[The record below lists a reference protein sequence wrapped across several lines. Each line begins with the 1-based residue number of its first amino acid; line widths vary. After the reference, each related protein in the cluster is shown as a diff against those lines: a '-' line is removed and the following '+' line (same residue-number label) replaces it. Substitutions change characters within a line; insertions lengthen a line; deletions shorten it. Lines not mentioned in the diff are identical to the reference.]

1 MRVPMIHFGLFWP
14 FKKIKDNFIKNEENR
29 LREKYTGLI
38 NQKEELYL
46 ARLRDLETSEKELDF
61 KRRDIEVKEEE
72 TNEKEKEL
80 DFKRRDIEVKEEETN
95 EKELDFKRRD
105 IEDLEKRLHDK
116 KSDLEKANEEIRNQI
131 RLIEA
136 KASPSSVWVES
147 FSHGFSKA
155 WDMMMPIVNE
165 GSEKLKNSIYR
176 KATDETIGNLES
188 VIETRIETLK
198 LTQLKPAND
207 LVKKRSEF
215 SLKLKSSKTD
225 FEKIKYAAYI
235 DLLNWCLNG
244 NNLQKSESNAG

>member
-1 MRVPMIHFGLFWP
+1 MIHFGLFWP

-61 KRRDIEVKEEE
+61 RKRDIEVKEEE
-72 TNEKEKEL
+72 TNEK
-80 DFKRRDIEVKEEETN
+80 

>member
-46 ARLRDLETSEKELDF
+46 ARLRDLET
-61 KRRDIEVKEEE
+61 R
-72 TNEKEKEL
+72 
-80 DFKRRDIEVKEEETN
+80 

>member
-1 MRVPMIHFGLFWP
+1 MIHFGLFWP

-72 TNEKEKEL
+72 TNEK
-80 DFKRRDIEVKEEETN
+80 

>member
-72 TNEKEKEL
+72 TNEK
-80 DFKRRDIEVKEEETN
+80 

>member
-46 ARLRDLETSEKELDF
+46 ARLRDLETSENELDF

-72 TNEKEKEL
+72 TNEK
-80 DFKRRDIEVKEEETN
+80 

>member
-80 DFKRRDIEVKEEETN
+80 DFKRRDV
-95 EKELDFKRRD
+95 
-105 IEDLEKRLHDK
+105 EDLEKRLHDK

>member
-72 TNEKEKEL
+72 TNEK
-80 DFKRRDIEVKEEETN
+80 

-198 LTQLKPAND
+198 LTQL
-207 LVKKRSEF
+207 
-215 SLKLKSSKTD
+215 
-225 FEKIKYAAYI
+225 
-235 DLLNWCLNG
+235 
-244 NNLQKSESNAG
+244 